1 MHADAAV
8 WNTILLK
15 RLSYVFHLM
24 SYKFSTS
31 RFISGSEQVCSGPLS
46 HDILTIDHA
55 QSSVTWY
62 SVGGV
67 RIVKQFQMSSSIPL
81 DAQFCSFELFPGT
94 THSSTNS
101 AVAILLSNGDLHIHL
116 FTGELY
122 EIHLPFAV
130 KKMVAMVNGLLFQR
144 QTVGGQCDR
153 LQFFWLNHPI
163 SQLSA
168 VEFNE
173 R

>member
-1 MHADAAV
+1 
-8 WNTILLK
+8 
-15 RLSYVFHLM
+15 M

-31 RFISGSEQVCSGPLS
+31 RFIPGSEQACSGSLS
-46 HDILTIDHA
+46 QDILTINHT
-55 QSSVTWY
+55 QSRVTWY
-62 SVGGV
+62 SAGCV
-67 RIVKQFQMSSSIPL
+67 RIVKQFHMSNLPL

-94 THSSTNS
+94 TRSSTNS
-101 AVAILLSNGDLHIHL
+101 AVAILLSNGDLHVHL

-130 KKMVAMVNGLLFQR
+130 KKMIAMANGLLFQR
-144 QTVGGQCDR
+144 QTDSGQCDR